1 MTAVLAEELTKTY
14 GDFRALDGLSL
25 SVDSGELFGFLGPN
39 GAGKTTTIGVLT
51 GQLTPDSGRA
61 SVLGT
66 DPTTDPV
73 ETRRH
78 VGVLPEQ
85 ESPPSFMTPREY
97 LQFVGTVRDIDD
109 DRVDD
114 RIAAW
119 ADRLSYREKL
129 DTLNTDL
136 SRGQQQKVMI
146 TQAFLHEPGVVFID
160 EPLANLDPIVQERVK
175 RFVVDYADRDNTVF
189 LSTHHIEVAE
199 EVCTRVGIVNE
210 GRLIA
215 RERPGDLAD
224 GDSLL
229 STFLENVEGASEF
242 AGVDASERAA
252 TRDGTAPA
260 DGGATDTDPG
270 AEEGGE
276 REEPTEPAAD

>member
-25 SVDSGELFGFLGPN
+25 SVDGGELFGFLGPN

-51 GQLTPDSGRA
+51 GQLLPDSGRA

-73 ETRRH
+73 ETRRR

-114 RIAAW
+114 RVAAW
-119 ADRLSYREKL
+119 ADRLAFREKL

-160 EPLANLDPIVQERVK
+160 EPLANLDPIIQERVK
-175 RFVVDYADRDNTVF
+175 RFVVDYADRGNTVF

-215 RERPGDLAD
+215 RERPADLA
-224 GDSLL
+224 GSESLL
-229 STFLENVEGASEF
+229 ETFLENVEGSAEF
-242 AGVDASERAA
+242 AGIDASQRSVGSDH
-252 TRDGTAPA
+252 DGDDAGT
-260 DGGATDTDPG
+260 GVSTD
-270 AEEGGE
+270 
-276 REEPTEPAAD
+276 PAADVDVDV